1 MSVQTYDNIMDYKQT
16 VMLDNDQSTDDSDN
30 EFLELDLGNYIMC
43 FTFLRHLF
51 EKNIPFTS

>member
-30 EFLELDLGNYIMC
+30 EFLELDLGNYIIC
-43 FTFLRHLF
+43 VLHL
-51 EKNIPFTS
+51 

>member
-43 FTFLRHLF
+43 FTFVRYLF
-51 EKNIPFTS
+51 ENNIPFTS